1 MSSPVAVAPA
11 QPDDRDV
18 VRRASD
24 VDHNFLPDFAWSAVG
39 GLVAMAVCVLLF
51 VLALSWREGPP
62 IWSYPREMTGIF
74 LAGFLVVLVAR
85 TLTARS
91 A

>member
-24 VDHNFLPDFAWSAVG
+24 VDHNVLPDFAWSAVG
-39 GLVAMAVCVLLF
+39 
-51 VLALSWREGPP
+51 VLALSWRGGPP
-62 IWSYPREMTGIF
+62 IWSYPREMTGVV
-74 LAGFLVVLVAR
+74 LAGFLAVLVAG
-85 TLTARS
+85 TVTARS